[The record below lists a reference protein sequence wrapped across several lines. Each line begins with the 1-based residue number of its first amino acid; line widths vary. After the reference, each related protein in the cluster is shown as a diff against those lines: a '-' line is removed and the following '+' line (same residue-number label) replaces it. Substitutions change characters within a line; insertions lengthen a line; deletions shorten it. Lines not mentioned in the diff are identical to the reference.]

1 MRKSKADFLKS
12 ERNIKM
18 TVHCLFEQSGT
29 FKNEFLKKGITAY
42 DYDVLNDFD
51 ETDFII
57 DLFSEILTAYEKR
70 PSIFDTFKKDDMV
83 IAFFPC
89 VRFEEQILLSFR
101 GDNFGFKEWS
111 LAQKLEYNLKL
122 HSELAENYNLI
133 TKLVLVA
140 IDKGFKLI
148 IENPYAP
155 GGRHYLNRYWCLK
168 PSIIDCDRSRMG
180 DYYKKPTQYWFIN
193 FEPKQNYFKHAI
205 YNGKTKSIE
214 NERNKVKRSLISP
227 EYAKNF
233 IEKYILD

>member
-1 MRKSKADFLKS
+1 
-12 ERNIKM
+12 M
-18 TVHCLFEQSGT
+18 TAHCLFEQSGT

-42 DYDVLNDFD
+42 DYDVLNDFG
-51 ETDFII
+51 ETDFVI

-70 PSIFDTFKKDDMV
+70 PSIFDTFKKDDIV

-89 VRFEEQILLSFR
+89 VRFEEQILLMFR
-101 GDNFGFKEWS
+101 GENGGCQSWTDV
-111 LAQKLEYNLKL
+111 QKLKYNLKL
-122 HSELAENYNLI
+122 HSELAQNYEII

-140 IDKGFKLI
+140 IERGFKLI
-148 IENPYAP
+148 IENPRGT
-155 GGRHYLNRYWCLK
+155 GGQHYLNRYWCLK
-168 PSIIDCDRSRMG
+168 PSIIDGDRSKMG

-205 YNGKTKSIE
+205 YNGKTKTIKE
-214 NERNKVKRSLISP
+214 ERNKVKRSLISP